1 MKLSAPKTALAL
13 SIALATAITAH
24 AQQVPPEGVV
34 VDISVVDPRNDNS
47 SNSSTGAVTE
57 LPRVTDVEETD
68 AIFSASLDS
77 PLVSSSGVRITLA
90 SAAPAPAPKKPE
102 AAATSENVAAEPA
115 TGETTTGETTTAE
128 PKVEAPEA
136 KAIKAEPV
144 AAEAP
149 KQAPPAATES
159 EVSKGGKALLAL
171 VDAMRPGDVV
181 APLENNRLSFYLSEK
196 VAFAQYE
203 SSAKRFGLDRAR
215 THLAFLFSEERDTVL
230 QAGLALDA
238 AFTSSLRLSFGTRSY
253 IAILSDENQD
263 SLAVS
268 VGAETAYQLPFETL
282 PLEFGA
288 SFYYAPDILTFGVGD
303 RAIDAQVDV
312 TLPVREQFS
321 VFGGIRYFQIDTR
334 PEDREIDNR
343 LHVGVRWDFL

>member
-13 SIALATAITAH
+13 SIALATAVTAH
-24 AQQVPPEGVV
+24 AQEVPPEGVV
-34 VDISVVDPRNDNS
+34 VDISIVDPSNDDS
-47 SNSSTGAVTE
+47 KKSSTAAVTE

-68 AIFSASLDS
+68 AIFAASLDA
-77 PLVSSSGVRITLA
+77 PLVSSAGTPITLA
-90 SAAPAPAPKKPE
+90 SAAPTPAPKKPE
-102 AAATSENVAAEPA
+102 AEAIAEKVAAEPA
-115 TGETTTGETTTAE
+115 TEAK
-128 PKVEAPEA
+128 PAAKKVEAPKVEEP
-136 KAIKAEPV
+136 KAEAVKAV

-149 KQAPPAATES
+149 KQAPAATES
-159 EVSKGGKALLAL
+159 NVDKGGRALLAL
-171 VDAMRPGDVV
+171 VDAMRPSDVV

-203 SSAKRFGLDRAR
+203 SKATRFGLDRAR

>member
-13 SIALATAITAH
+13 SIALATAVTAH
-24 AQQVPPEGVV
+24 AQEVPPEGVV
-34 VDISVVDPRNDNS
+34 VDISMVDPRNDDS
-47 SNSSTGAVTE
+47 TKSSTAAVTE

-68 AIFSASLDS
+68 AIFAASLDA
-77 PLVSSSGVRITLA
+77 PLVSSAGTPITLA

-102 AAATSENVAAEPA
+102 AEVIAEKVASEPA
-115 TGETTTGETTTAE
+115 TEAKLAAKKVEA
-128 PKVEAPEA
+128 PKVEAPKAEA
-136 KAIKAEPV
+136 AKAEPV

-149 KQAPPAATES
+149 KQAPAATES
-159 EVSKGGKALLAL
+159 KVDKGGKALLAL

-203 SSAKRFGLDRAR
+203 SKATRFGLDRAR

-343 LHVGVRWDFL
+343 VHVGVRWDFL